1 MIIIS
6 YLFFSNIT
14 NSISD
19 EFITYSIIIMSR
31 GNVFKLSSNNV
42 LGSGGDY
49 HNSDIE
55 EIKNSLKLLKSKK
68 NQRQSSE
75 TQGYNYNGLPN
86 QGSSIKSI

>member
-1 MIIIS
+1 
-6 YLFFSNIT
+6 
-14 NSISD
+14 
-19 EFITYSIIIMSR
+19 MSR

-42 LGSGGDY
+42 LGGGGDY

-75 TQGYNYNGLPN
+75 SQAYNYNGLAN
-86 QGSSIKSI
+86 QGAASKSM